1 MTDESQPA
9 AVTTVAPAIEGT
21 GTTTPRPRRRRRGG
35 RGRGRSSSSAGASTP
50 QDHVAGEPAQGAE
63 TQTEPDTGSEPETE
77 SGSGTGS
84 AQRGAAP
91 GAARRRRRRGGAGR
105 NRSGASAASKP
116 DAVTGEGEAEAIGEA
131 MPVETPASAGPT
143 VGEAGESVEKPALSR
158 SAKRRRRRKK
168 TAAAAS
174 EAPSAETAPEEAL
187 TEAAAAAPAAGE
199 AEPEAAAAPRRR
211 TRRTATAAGGKGAA
225 ATGEAKATRS
235 TKAKSTKEAAPE
247 PGEEEPS
254 RPSRRSR
261 KKSSESGEAAALTG
275 PTRLRRGRATGG
287 RRRREPLPIVPRVT
301 DKLMVITEHGERDQ
315 IAILEG
321 TTLVQHYVTRAGAR
335 SMVGN
340 VYLGRVQNVLPG
352 MEAAF
357 VDVGRGRNAVLYAG
371 EVNYSPEDLEGAP
384 PRIEQ
389 VLKSGQSVLVQVTK
403 DPIGGKGA
411 RLTAQISMPGRYLVL
426 VPNSDVT
433 GISRRLPDA
442 ERQRLKLILR
452 KIRPEKHGVI
462 VRTAAEDASEEALTA
477 DLARLTE
484 EWTSI
489 EKRSKKAKAPDDLY
503 EEPELTVRAVRDLFT
518 DEEFRELVTDSPRV
532 YQLVTQ
538 YLSGIAPDLLPKVRL
553 HQGKLPVFEE
563 FHVVE
568 QIHKGLDR
576 KVWLPSGG
584 YIVID
589 RTEALTVI
597 DVNTGKSVGKTN
609 LEETV
614 ANTNVEAGREV
625 ARQLR
630 LRDIGGMII
639 IDFIDML
646 LEQNKQKVVDALRE
660 EMAKDKTRS
669 QVFDISPLGLLEVTR
684 KRVSGGLL
692 ESFSETC
699 PTCEGRGVLVTY
711 QA

>member
-1 MTDESQPA
+1 MTSLAGETTSSETTGEGAEGATAPEPIDGAPSTDGEAGAA
-9 AVTTVAPAIEGT
+9 AV
-21 GTTTPRPRRRRRGG
+21 RRRRHRGG
-35 RGRGRSSSSAGASTP
+35 RGRRRSGTAVPATETQPRTPPDEDAAST
-50 QDHVAGEPAQGAE
+50 GEPEGIE
-63 TQTEPDTGSEPETE
+63 E
-77 SGSGTGS
+77 SG
-84 AQRGAAP
+84 AP
-91 GAARRRRRRGGAGR
+91 QT
-105 NRSGASAASKP
+105 S
-116 DAVTGEGEAEAIGEA
+116 
-131 MPVETPASAGPT
+131 
-143 VGEAGESVEKPALSR
+143 ESP
-158 SAKRRRRRKK
+158 SAKRRRRRRRK
-168 TAAAAS
+168 TALPGA
-174 EAPSAETAPEEAL
+174 
-187 TEAAAAAPAAGE
+187 TEGAAGAE
-199 AEPEAAAAPRRR
+199 GTDVAEPADTSSAGADEDEPAPQAARRR
-211 TRRTATAAGGKGAA
+211 TRRAGSARSKAGGTARPKAA
-225 ATGEAKATRS
+225 AKAD
-235 TKAKSTKEAAPE
+235 AAVPAEAAPE
-247 PGEEEPS
+247 PS
-254 RPSRRSR
+254 RPPGRRTRR
-261 KKSSESGEAAALTG
+261 KAVEPTDTVVAG
-275 PTRLRRGRATGG
+275 PTRLRRGRQAVG
-287 RRRREPLPIVPRVT
+287 RRRRESTIAAPRVT

-321 TTLVQHYVTRAGAR
+321 RDLVQHYVTRAGAR

-357 VDVGRGRNAVLYAG
+357 IDVGKGRNAVLYAG
-371 EVNYSPEDLEGAP
+371 EVNYSPEDLDGAA
-384 PRIEQ
+384 PRIEH
-389 VLKSGQSVLVQVTK
+389 VLKSGNSVLVQVTK

-426 VPNSDVT
+426 VPNSDIT
-433 GISRRLPDA
+433 GISRRLPDE
-442 ERQRLKLILR
+442 ERKRLKQILR
-452 KIRPEKHGVI
+452 TIRPEGHGVI
-462 VRTAAEDASEEALTA
+462 IRTAAEDADENALAA
-477 DLARLTE
+477 DLARLLE
-484 EWTSI
+484 EWKTI
-489 EKRSKKAKAPDDLY
+489 EKKAKRAKAPAMLY
-503 EEPELTVRAVRDLFT
+503 EEPELTVRSVRDLFT

-532 YQLVTQ
+532 HELVTQ
-538 YLSGIAPDLLPKVRL
+538 YLAGIAPDLLPKVRL
-553 HQGKLPVFEE
+553 HQDKLPVFEE

-589 RTEALTVI
+589 RTEAMTVI

-614 ANTNVEAGREV
+614 VNTNVEAAREV

-669 QVFDISPLGLLEVTR
+669 QIFDISPLGLLEVTR

-699 PTCEGRGVLVTY
+699 PTCEGRGVIVTY
-711 QA
+711 EA

>member
-1 MTDESQPA
+1 
-9 AVTTVAPAIEGT
+9 
-21 GTTTPRPRRRRRGG
+21 
-35 RGRGRSSSSAGASTP
+35 
-50 QDHVAGEPAQGAE
+50 
-63 TQTEPDTGSEPETE
+63 
-77 SGSGTGS
+77 
-84 AQRGAAP
+84 
-91 GAARRRRRRGGAGR
+91 
-105 NRSGASAASKP
+105 
-116 DAVTGEGEAEAIGEA
+116 
-131 MPVETPASAGPT
+131 
-143 VGEAGESVEKPALSR
+143 
-158 SAKRRRRRKK
+158 
-168 TAAAAS
+168 
-174 EAPSAETAPEEAL
+174 
-187 TEAAAAAPAAGE
+187 
-199 AEPEAAAAPRRR
+199 
-211 TRRTATAAGGKGAA
+211 
-225 ATGEAKATRS
+225 
-235 TKAKSTKEAAPE
+235 
-247 PGEEEPS
+247 
-254 RPSRRSR
+254 
-261 KKSSESGEAAALTG
+261 
-275 PTRLRRGRATGG
+275 
-287 RRRREPLPIVPRVT
+287 
-301 DKLMVITEHGERDQ
+301 MVITEHGERDQ

-321 TTLVQHYVTRAGAR
+321 RELVQHYVTRAGAR

-340 VYLGRVQNVLPG
+340 VYLGRIQNVLPG

-357 VDVGRGRNAVLYAG
+357 IDVGKGRNAVLYAG

-384 PRIEQ
+384 PRIEH

-426 VPNSDVT
+426 VPNSDIT
-433 GISRRLPDA
+433 GISRRLPDE
-442 ERQRLKLILR
+442 ERRRLKQILR
-452 KIRPEKHGVI
+452 TIRPEGHGVI
-462 VRTAAEDASEEALTA
+462 IRTAAEDADEEALAA
-477 DLARLTE
+477 DLARLLE
-484 EWTSI
+484 EWKDI
-489 EKRSKKAKAPDDLY
+489 EKKAKRAKAPAMLY

-532 YQLVTQ
+532 HELVTQ
-538 YLSGIAPDLLPKVRL
+538 YLAGIAPDLLPKVRL
-553 HQGKLPVFEE
+553 HEGKLPVFEE

-589 RTEALTVI
+589 RTEAMTVI

-614 ANTNVEAGREV
+614 VNTNVEAAREV

-646 LEQNKQKVVDALRE
+646 LEQNKRKVIDALRE

-669 QVFDISPLGLLEVTR
+669 QIFDISPLGLLEVTR

-699 PTCEGRGVLVTY
+699 PTCEGRGLIVTY
-711 QA
+711 EA